1 MPTQVLFLCCIA
13 HNVIVELGAVRL
25 YTWRPRQS
33 SCEQVIHTNN
43 LIWNGIIIMYAQPDV
58 QAPTVAILVAP

>member
-25 YTWRPRQS
+25 YPRRTRQS
-33 SCEQVIHTNN
+33 SCEQVIHTNEYGMHN
-43 LIWNGIIIMYAQPDV
+43 MYAQPDV